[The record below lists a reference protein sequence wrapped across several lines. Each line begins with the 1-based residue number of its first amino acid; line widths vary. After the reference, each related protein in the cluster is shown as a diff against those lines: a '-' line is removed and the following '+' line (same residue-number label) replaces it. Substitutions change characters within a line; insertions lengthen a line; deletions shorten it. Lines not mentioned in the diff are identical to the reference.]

1 MRTVI
6 GVVSIALTLLPVGS
20 SVTVVAQEA
29 KVSEVS
35 WKWSAS
41 GKHNESDLA
50 QCPSAT
56 GNEQLELRFY
66 KHEFGN
72 MSVSLP
78 EPRELKSHSKSLA
91 TEMAKNKVS
100 VTLIFDDAAPVTE
113 TWAILE
119 DPDSGK
125 QLLTPRDKQT
135 KVYELV
141 LKSKRLTISYPD
153 KEGKPVTTVFDV
165 SAMPSQVRAH
175 NEKIHHFGL
184 KDSLELGLSLA
195 PIG

>member
-1 MRTVI
+1 MRTAI
-6 GVVSIALTLLPVGS
+6 SVVSITLTLLSAAGS
-20 SVTVVAQEA
+20 VAAGAQKA
-29 KVSEVS
+29 KTTDVS

-50 QCPSAT
+50 QCSSAT
-56 GNEQLELRFY
+56 GGEQLELRFY

-72 MSVSLP
+72 ISVLLP

-100 VTLIFDDAAPVTE
+100 VTLTFDDAAPVTE
-113 TWAILE
+113 TWAILQ
-119 DPDSGK
+119 DPDSSE
-125 QLLTPRDKQT
+125 QLLTPREKQT
-135 KVYELV
+135 KLYELV
-141 LKSKRLTISYPD
+141 LKSKKLSISYPD
-153 KEGKPVTTVFDV
+153 KDGKPVTTIFDV
-165 SAMPSQVRAH
+165 SAMPEQVQAH
-175 NEKIHHFGL
+175 NEKIHHWGL